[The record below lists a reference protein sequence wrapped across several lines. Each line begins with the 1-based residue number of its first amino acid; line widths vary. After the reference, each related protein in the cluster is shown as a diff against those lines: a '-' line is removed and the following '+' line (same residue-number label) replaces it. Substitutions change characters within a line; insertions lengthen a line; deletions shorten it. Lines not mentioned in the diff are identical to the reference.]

1 MQQHIGVA
9 AAVAVAACAMC
20 HVPRAP
26 CLAAVSRLA
35 AAFRFRRALSLFFL
49 LCCCVYSCAC
59 TVEQAQS
66 EPRRVGEFSALL
78 LLYTFS
84 SINKEEVCAHT
95 HTLLIHSHTHTER
108 GPRFVLNFAGPRTFW
123 RLGVNFFYALPKII
137 SNTLPPARV
146 VLVVLMLL
154 LLLLLCA
161 IVAVFQLIIVVVI
174 VVVVLSLLL
183 FAW

>member
-35 AAFRFRRALSLFFL
+35 AAFRFRRALSLFL
-49 LCCCVYSCAC
+49 LCCCVCSCAC

-95 HTLLIHSHTHTER
+95 HTLLIHTHTHTER
-108 GPRFVLNFAGPRTFW
+108 GAH
-123 RLGVNFFYALPKII
+123 AL
-137 SNTLPPARV
+137 
-146 VLVVLMLL
+146 
-154 LLLLLCA
+154 
-161 IVAVFQLIIVVVI
+161 F
-174 VVVVLSLLL
+174 
-183 FAW
+183 